1 MSKKDKD
8 RMDIIVPYPKVS
20 LSAHTHIFNDN
31 AIITN
36 QVNMLREAKISE
48 EEFKGLV
55 RNITKLLATEAFA
68 NLPLEEHKITTPI
81 CKTLGG
87 RVKKGSIVLVP
98 ILRAGLGME
107 EGLCELMPCALHGRV
122 GLSRDEDTLTP
133 TMYLWDMPEGIEDR
147 EIFVLDPMLATGGS
161 ASYAI
166 SRLRAIG
173 CKGKIT
179 LISIVAAPRG
189 IDTIQLH
196 HPDVEMYIAHLDEG
210 LNRYGFIVP
219 GLGDAGDRMFGPK

>member
-1 MSKKDKD
+1 MSKDNRK
-8 RMDIIVPYPKVS
+8 DIIVPYPKVS
-20 LSAHTHIFNDN
+20 LSAHTHIYNDN

-36 QVNMLREAKISE
+36 QVNMLRDERASGE
-48 EEFKGLV
+48 ECRGLV

-68 NLPLEEHKITTPI
+68 NLPLEERTISTPI

-87 RVKKGSIVLVP
+87 RVKRESVVLLP

-107 EGLCELMPCALHGRV
+107 EGLCELMPCALHGKC
-122 GLSRDEDTLTP
+122 GLSRDEETLTP
-133 TMYLWDMPEGIEDR
+133 TMYAWEVPEGIENKQ
-147 EIFVLDPMLATGGS
+147 IFVLDPMLATGGS

-166 SRLRAIG
+166 SRLRAVG

-196 HPDVEMYIAHLDEG
+196 HPSVEMFIAHLDEG
-210 LNRYGFIVP
+210 LNRHGYIVP